1 MPRLTL
7 IVAASLA
14 LTTLGGCASEVVSS
28 ARDSKATTSSA
39 APTSEPTTEPPAPPP
54 ANAAR
59 PVAPAAQKS
68 AAPSTTTPTGTPTAV
83 APPAAA
89 DLTAVT
95 DPKLGKLVTDQNG
108 MTVYEL
114 ETDSTAPPKSAC
126 LDDCAKLWPP
136 VLLPA
141 SGSVRVV
148 GVNSAL
154 LGKLTRPDRT
164 IQLTLAGHPL
174 YRFTGDATPGDTV
187 GNGLAG
193 TAFAISPTGGKPAT
207 PAAKG

>member
-1 MPRLTL
+1 MPRLSL
-7 IVAASLA
+7 IVAAGLA
-14 LTTLGGCASEVVSS
+14 LTTLSGCAGEVVSS
-28 ARDSKATTSSA
+28 ARESNATSSTA
-39 APTSEPTTEPPAPPP
+39 ASTTEAPAPPP

-59 PVAPAAQKS
+59 PVAPAAKTA
-68 AAPSTTTPTGTPTAV
+68 AAPSTTTGTPTSV
-83 APPAAA
+83 APPAGA

-108 MTVYEL
+108 MTVYRL
-114 ETDSTAPPKSAC
+114 DTDPTAPPRSTC

-141 SGSVRVV
+141 AGSVRVV
-148 GVNSAL
+148 GIDSVL

-164 IQLTLAGHPL
+164 VQLTLAGHPL
-174 YRFTGDATPGDTV
+174 YRFTGDAAPGDTT

-193 TAFAISPTGGKPAT
+193 TAFAISPTGGKPAAT
-207 PAAKG
+207 AAKG

>member
-1 MPRLTL
+1 
-7 IVAASLA
+7 
-14 LTTLGGCASEVVSS
+14 
-28 ARDSKATTSSA
+28 
-39 APTSEPTTEPPAPPP
+39 
-54 ANAAR
+54 
-59 PVAPAAQKS
+59 VAPAAKKS
-68 AAPSTTTPTGTPTAV
+68 AAPSPTTTTGTPTAV
-83 APPAAA
+83 APPAGA

-95 DPKLGKLVTDQNG
+95 DPKLGKLVTEQNG
-108 MTVYEL
+108 MTVYRL
-114 ETDSTAPPKSAC
+114 DTDPTAPPSSTC

-148 GVNSAL
+148 GIDSAL

-164 IQLTLAGHPL
+164 VQLTLAGHPL
-174 YRFTGDATPGDTV
+174 YRFIGDAGPGDIL

-193 TAFAISPTGGKPAT
+193 TAFAISPTGGKPTT

>member
-1 MPRLTL
+1 MPRLSL

-14 LTTLGGCASEVVSS
+14 LTTLGGCASDVVSS
-28 ARDSKATTSSA
+28 ARESKLATSSA
-39 APTSEPTTEPPAPPP
+39 APSTTEPPATPP

-59 PVAPAAQKS
+59 PVAPAAKTS
-68 AAPSTTTPTGTPTAV
+68 AAPSTTTTTGTPTSV
-83 APPAAA
+83 APAAGA

-95 DPKLGKLVTDQNG
+95 VPKLGKLVTDQNG
-108 MTVYEL
+108 LTVYRL
-114 ETDSTAPPKSAC
+114 DTDPTAPPRSTC

-148 GVNSAL
+148 GIDSAL
-154 LGKLTRPDRT
+154 LGKLTRPDRAV
-164 IQLTLAGHPL
+164 QLTLAGHPL
-174 YRFTGDATPGDTV
+174 YRFTGDAAPGDTL

-193 TAFAISPTGGKPAT
+193 TAFAISPTGGKPT
-207 PAAKG
+207 VLAAKG